1 MSTTY
6 QKFEQPEAAG
16 PARYVKGARL
26 VDVIGGKVISDPV
39 VKIEGRKFTALG
51 SARDVLIP
59 QGAEVIDCSGLT
71 LMPGL
76 IDCHLHTMMFN
87 CLTFHNYRVAQWEI
101 TPELQ
106 QMYGVFHAQLCFDM
120 GFTTLRDLG
129 LASSRGL
136 MTAHLCAVRDAINAG
151 IIEGPRMLIG
161 GFTSITGSHLDLI
174 NPRAMQRLGFQ
185 TADGP
190 WELRKL
196 ARQNMLV
203 GCDVVKTCATGGGG
217 TDKEEPDI
225 RNMTQEEIDAIVD
238 EAHAFHKIAAV
249 HCYTPNGQKMALQA
263 GADTI
268 EHMVFSDQETA
279 DSIAAS
285 NVWMTPTLLHR
296 TDHAIEMRRLQ
307 GTSMFVINKMK
318 SIQDSCFNTF
328 QRMHKTGVKIAMGTD
343 MGFDPEMGTNAKE
356 LGIYVDL
363 GMSTMEALQ
372 TATING
378 ARAIRMDKDI
388 GSIEAGKLADLIAVK
403 GDPTVDIRCLT
414 EKKNIQIVM
423 KEGRVFADRREGG
436 SGKNVVS
443 VSPGDWKKVDY
454 L

>member
-1 MSTTY
+1 MSELY
-6 QKFEQPEAAG
+6 KKYVPPEQDG
-16 PARYVKGARL
+16 PIRYISGGRLIDVVKN
-26 VDVIGGKVISDPV
+26 KVIESPV
-39 VKIEGRKFTALG
+39 IAIQGKRIVQVGNAQEIK
-51 SARDVLIP
+51 IP

-71 LMPGL
+71 LMPGM

-87 CLTFHNYRVAQWEI
+87 CLSFHNYRVAQWEI

-106 QMYGVFHAQLCFDM
+106 QMYGLFHAQLCFDM

-129 LASSRGL
+129 LASSKGL
-136 MTAHLCAVRDAINAG
+136 MTAHLCAVRDSINAG
-151 IIEGPRMLIG
+151 VLEGPRMFIG

-174 NPRAMQRLGFQ
+174 NPRAMQRYGFQ

-249 HCYTPNGQKMALQA
+249 HCFTPAGQKMALQA

-279 DSIAAS
+279 DRIAGS
-285 NVWMTPTLLHR
+285 NVYMTPTLLHR

-318 SIQDSCFNTF
+318 SIQTNCFETF

-363 GMSTMEALQ
+363 GMSPIEALQ

-378 ARAIRMDKDI
+378 ARAIKVEKDI
-388 GSIEAGKLADLIAVK
+388 GSIEVGKYADILAID
-403 GDPTVDIRCLT
+403 GDPSKDITCLQ

-423 KEGRVFADRREGG
+423 KEGRIYADRRTGH
-436 SGKNVVS
+436 SKNVVS
-443 VSPGDWKKVDY
+443 VNPGEWKKIDY

>member
-1 MSTTY
+1 MSDVYKKYVPPETEGPVKY
-6 QKFEQPEAAG
+6 IVADRLIDVVKEQ
-16 PARYVKGARL
+16 
-26 VDVIGGKVISDPV
+26 VIEHPV
-39 VKIEGRKFTALG
+39 VAIQGKRIVQVGNAKEI
-51 SARDVLIP
+51 VIP
-59 QGAEVIDCSGLT
+59 QGAQVIDCKGLT
-71 LMPGL
+71 LMPGM

-87 CLTFHNYRVAQWEI
+87 CLTFHNFRVAQWEI

-106 QMYGVFHAQLCFDM
+106 QMYGLFHAQLCFDM

-129 LASSRGL
+129 LANSRGL
-136 MTAHLCAVRDAINAG
+136 MTAHLCAVRDSINAE
-151 IIEGPRMLIG
+151 IIEGPRMFIG
-161 GFTSITGSHLDLI
+161 GFTTITGSHLDLI
-174 NPRAMQRLGFQ
+174 NPRAMQRFGFQ

-238 EAHAFHKIAAV
+238 EAHAFHKLAAV
-249 HCYTPNGQKMALQA
+249 HCFTPAGHKMALTA
-263 GADTI
+263 KADTI

-279 DSIAAS
+279 DMIAGS
-285 NVWMTPTLLHR
+285 NVYMTPTLLHR

-318 SIQDSCFNTF
+318 SIQSSCFSTF

-378 ARAIRMDKDI
+378 AKAIRIEKDL
-388 GSIEAGKLADLIAVK
+388 GSVEVGKYADILAID
-403 GDPTVDIRCLT
+403 GDPTKNINCLQ
-414 EKKNIQIVM
+414 EKKNIQMVM
-423 KEGRVFADRREGG
+423 KEGRIFADRRAGH
-436 SGKNVVS
+436 SKNVVS
-443 VSPGDWKKVDY
+443 VNPGEWKKIDY